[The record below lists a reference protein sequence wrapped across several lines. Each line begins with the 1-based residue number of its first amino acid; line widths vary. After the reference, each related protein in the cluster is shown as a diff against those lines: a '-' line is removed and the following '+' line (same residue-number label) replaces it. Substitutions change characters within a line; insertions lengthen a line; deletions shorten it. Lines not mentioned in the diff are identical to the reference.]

1 MTTTKQEQTKPAV
14 VNVEAEITKAVFAKM
29 GGKPKNYRSMRVCN
43 VFDNAWRVT
52 VYLEVKAD
60 TIVGY
65 KIEPASF
72 FLHVSPEG
80 GVTFQ
85 KD

>member
-1 MTTTKQEQTKPAV
+1 MTTTENKIEPAV

-29 GGKPKNYRSMRVCN
+29 GGKPKNYRSMRACN

-60 TIVGY
+60 TLVGY
-65 KIEPASF
+65 KIEPTSF
-72 FLHVSPEG
+72 FFRVSPEG
-80 GVTFQ
+80 GVTLQ
-85 KD
+85 RS